1 MSSDAKSIVIG
12 DNPSELRTVEL
23 LYSIG
28 NCACRTFF
36 SLILILALVWNVAG
50 PVVRFKC
57 EGRGVCACELD
68 GDWVIAFLTYYC
80 PLF

>member
-12 DNPSELRTVEL
+12 DNPSELVRL
-23 LYSIG
+23 SYYIAFG

-50 PVVRFKC
+50 PVVRYKWD
-57 EGRGVCACELD
+57 GRGVRACELD

-80 PLF
+80 PLL